1 MPAQQITAGR
11 RILEQMPCCKLP
23 ALNARLHACPTVWM
37 RIPYP
42 HIEERGTRMSQAF
55 DTKAPK
61 RPTNVTINSD
71 LLAKAK
77 ELKINLSAT
86 LEAALSEM
94 VNARQRELWK
104 SQNKASI
111 EAYNQ
116 LIEREGT
123 FSDELRSF

>member
-1 MPAQQITAGR
+1 
-11 RILEQMPCCKLP
+11 
-23 ALNARLHACPTVWM
+23 M
-37 RIPYP
+37 RVN
-42 HIEERGTRMSQAF
+42 QAF
-55 DTKAPK
+55 DAQAPK
-61 RPTNVTINSD
+61 KPANVTINSD

-94 VNARQRELWK
+94 VNARERELWK
-104 SQNKASI
+104 RQNKASI

-116 LIEREGT
+116 LIEREGS